1 MERFKIRDG
10 KIYRV
15 EAIFSVMPY
24 NMTSQWNA
32 PER

>member
-15 EAIFSVMPY
+15 EAIFTTVPY
-24 NMTSQWNA
+24 NMTAQWN
-32 PER
+32 PPDR